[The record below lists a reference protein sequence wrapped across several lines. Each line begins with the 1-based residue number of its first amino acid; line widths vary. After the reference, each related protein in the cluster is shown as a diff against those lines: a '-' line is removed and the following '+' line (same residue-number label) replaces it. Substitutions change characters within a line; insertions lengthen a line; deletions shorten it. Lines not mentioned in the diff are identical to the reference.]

1 MSVRRPGFQ
10 HASFHP
16 GENKGDE
23 LLDLEQRKALLAS
36 KPSFLPLGQ
45 SIDVS
50 SVTGSVFLYF
60 HVHSSNIFN
69 TKCFQTIRY
78 FSKETMPIDL

>member
-23 LLDLEQRKALLAS
+23 CLGLEQRKALLAS
-36 KPSFLPLGQ
+36 KPSFLLLGQ
-45 SIDVS
+45 STDVS
-50 SVTGSVFLYF
+50 SVTGSESFSTFMFIL
-60 HVHSSNIFN
+60 
-69 TKCFQTIRY
+69 QT
-78 FSKETMPIDL
+78 FSIQSAFRL